1 MKDEILNGTFYEWDI
16 EYCDLMGDIDDHHHE
31 IKLKDLKRTAQIH
44 NPVWIVMEC
53 GVG

>member
-31 IKLKDLKRTAQIH
+31 IKLKDLKPSSCKYTIR
-44 NPVWIVMEC
+44 C
-53 GVG
+53 G

>member
-31 IKLKDLKRTAQIH
+31 IKLKDLKLQKRKYTIR
-44 NPVWIVMEC
+44 C
-53 GVG
+53 G

>member
-31 IKLKDLKRTAQIH
+31 IKLKDLNLQPANTQS
-44 NPVWIVMEC
+44 
-53 GVG
+53 GVDSDGMWSG